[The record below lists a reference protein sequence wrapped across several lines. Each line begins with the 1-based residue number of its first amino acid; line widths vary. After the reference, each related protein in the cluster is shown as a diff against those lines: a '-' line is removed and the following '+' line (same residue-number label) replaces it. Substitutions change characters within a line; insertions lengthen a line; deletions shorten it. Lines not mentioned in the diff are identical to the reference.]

1 MWFVDVKVFLYLLY
15 GKTLYLCFQVRR
27 LFFVGAEVEIV
38 SIGKPIQFEVSLR
51 KESKW
56 CRCSWRK
63 LQGEWINRSQALVAK
78 ASQSLVAPGLGSC
91 CRVTSSSKMAGK
103 ITREQVLCLMSWII
117 WVDER
122 RCSSRY
128 IIVIFIVI
136 LVWLSIFINNS
147 ISLNSIFEIILHQT
161 FSILYIQNYK
171 DICNM
176 IYL

>member
-1 MWFVDVKVFLYLLY
+1 MY
-15 GKTLYLCFQVRR
+15 GKTLHPCFQVRR

-38 SIGKPIQFEVSLR
+38 SIRKPIQFEVSLR

-63 LQGEWINRSQALVAK
+63 LQGEWINRSQALVSK
-78 ASQSLVAPGLGSC
+78 ASQALVAPGLGSC

-103 ITREQVLCLMSWII
+103 VTREQVLCLMSWII
-117 WVDER
+117 RVDER

-128 IIVIFIVI
+128 IVIIFIVI
-136 LVWLSIFINNS
+136 FVWLSIFINNS
-147 ISLNSIFEIILHQT
+147 ISLNSFFEITLNQT
-161 FSILYIQNYK
+161 FCNKIQNYK
-171 DICNM
+171 DLLNL